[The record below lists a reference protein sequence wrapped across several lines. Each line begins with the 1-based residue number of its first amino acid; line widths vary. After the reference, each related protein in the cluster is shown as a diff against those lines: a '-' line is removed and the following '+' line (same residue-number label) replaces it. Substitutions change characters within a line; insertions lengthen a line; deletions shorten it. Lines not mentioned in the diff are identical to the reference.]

1 MKHILLIIFLAVS
14 VLTQAQRSY
23 KNENSLGSPILTDSA
38 STLFIPVLYNEQLLS
53 SNKLAVWGS
62 YYANLIV
69 YNFVTDTS
77 KKLFEGETFVKFAR
91 DDDSYSYGQHK
102 SVPLVQAN
110 RIFLLVKQTDTN
122 GSGRIDEQDA
132 SVLYTISPTGENLQ
146 ALSTGKDHVM
156 DIQIFAHAHF
166 ALVTLQRDSNRDGV
180 FNHKDQYYYR
190 KLDLKKL
197 QWGREIKLE

>member
-1 MKHILLIIFLAVS
+1 M
-14 VLTQAQRSY
+14 
-23 KNENSLGSPILTDSA
+23 
-38 STLFIPVLYNEQLLS
+38 
-53 SNKLAVWGS
+53 
-62 YYANLIV
+62 
-69 YNFVTDTS
+69 
-77 KKLFEGETFVKFAR
+77 
-91 DDDSYSYGQHK
+91 
-102 SVPLVQAN
+102 QAN

-166 ALVTLQRDSNRDGV
+166 ALVTLQRDSNRYGV

>member
-1 MKHILLIIFLAVS
+1 M
-14 VLTQAQRSY
+14 
-23 KNENSLGSPILTDSA
+23 PI
-38 STLFIPVLYNEQLLS
+38 
-53 SNKLAVWGS
+53 
-62 YYANLIV
+62 
-69 YNFVTDTS
+69 
-77 KKLFEGETFVKFAR
+77 
-91 DDDSYSYGQHK
+91 
-102 SVPLVQAN
+102 VQAN

-156 DIQIFAHAHF
+156 GIQVYAHAHF

-180 FNHKDQYYYR
+180 FNQKDQYYYR

>member
-1 MKHILLIIFLAVS
+1 MKQILLLIFLSVS
-14 VLTQAQRSY
+14 VLAQAQRSY
-23 KNENSLGSPILTDSA
+23 KNENSLGNPILTDST

-53 SNKLAVWGS
+53 SNKLAVWGG

-77 KKLFEGETFVKFAR
+77 KKLFEDDTFVQFAR
-91 DDDSYSYGQHK
+91 SDDSNAKMYHQSM
-102 SVPLVQAN
+102 PIVQAN

-156 DIQIFAHAHF
+156 GIQVYAHAHF

-180 FNHKDQYYYR
+180 FNQKDQYYYR